1 MAQHNTK
8 RSSCL
13 RKCDDFQ
20 GSSLARSE
28 SRLSESFSTIIIA
41 KIIFLT
47 PSEGGWRPTKLSM
60 CRSCKEKV
68 LLAPLYYTDTL
79 LNPDT
84 CLSWIS
90 FPNFSYIVS
99 GDGDGKV
106 CIWDWKT
113 TRMMAKWKAHDKACV
128 AAIWHPH
135 ETSKVATASWDNS
148 IKFWD

>member
-1 MAQHNTK
+1 MWTGLFARNEVDIEDV
-8 RSSCL
+8 L
-13 RKCDDFQ
+13 IFEKCITI
-20 GSSLARSE
+20 L
-28 SRLSESFSTIIIA
+28 FS
-41 KIIFLT
+41 
-47 PSEGGWRPTKLSM
+47 
-60 CRSCKEKV
+60 
-68 LLAPLYYTDTL
+68 
-79 LNPDT
+79 
-84 CLSWIS
+84 
-90 FPNFSYIVS
+90 NFSYLVS